1 MTNLK
6 QNIILCQ
13 VNLSILILIR
23 KQVFIFILYK
33 YIIYIMN
40 YYTLLIIIIV
50 TVLIIIIYNSNLL
63 SLLVEKINGP
73 VKCDNPINS
82 ENLANLANLATSSI
96 LNPDIKL
103 NKNFLL
109 NAQNAIG
116 ELVKSI
122 TIEDTEKE
130 ERLAQYACE
139 YNEAKLKLE
148 KDINDFN
155 QEKQRLE
162 NDLNLLSRLRSEI
175 CNAPIMPTRPIEM
188 QFNNIQEMPIQP
200 VRMQEQT
207 QPIRMQEQSQ
217 PIRMQ
222 EQTQPIRMQEMPIQP
237 VRMQEQ
243 TQPTRMPEM
252 QQQPQPI
259 RMPEMPIQ
267 PQPVRMPE
275 MQQQPRP
282 TRMPE
287 MQQQPRP
294 TRMPEMQTQPQ
305 PQPIRMPELPTQPQP
320 IRMPTQPV
328 RMPEMP
334 LQSIEMQNS
343 NPLAFEKLDK
353 TNCVYGRIPAPGMSG
368 TNYKY
373 IGNFDTY
380 EQCASSPHIDK
391 NTKAITHYGTSSG
404 GFSRQCFSINDNNTR
419 EPNQNDATCGIVI
432 PTSLPI
438 DISTYQLTTLLDP
451 TPLYQFTSH
460 TFTTAGKSGP
470 YGPTLDDIRKAYS
483 GISWAQNS
491 ELLNMTKQGIQEWK
505 VPANGNYTIHAKG
518 AGGGG
523 SIEGIFNRGR
533 DIQLTTRL
541 IKGEIIHILVGQ
553 TTNYHN
559 NVGGGGG
566 GGTFIIRGE
575 RNVILVAGGG
585 GGIGTSKTDGY
596 GSEKIS
602 VNSNAVEPTTGNGNN
617 GCGLNIDTDRMYYG
631 IGGTNGNGGSS
642 GAYTRGGAGL
652 LGNGGDAN
660 TKHTASTGVSSSFIN
675 GGNGGLNRWSEI
687 NGGFGGGGSTNMG
700 GGGGGGYSGGGGGGY
715 ESGRWYSGGGGGSYS
730 IGNPIDNGAI
740 NTIDNGA
747 INTIDNGAIN
757 TGNGSV
763 TITIQPT

>member
-13 VNLSILILIR
+13 INLSILILIR

-82 ENLANLANLATSSI
+82 ENIANLANLATSSI
-96 LNPDIKL
+96 LNQDIKL

-116 ELVKSI
+116 ELVKGI

-130 ERLAQYACE
+130 EKLAQYACE

-162 NDLNLLSRLRSEI
+162 NDLNILSRLRSEI
-175 CNAPIMPTRPIEM
+175 CNVPTPIMQQPTRMQEQSQPPPI
-188 QFNNIQEMPIQP
+188 
-200 VRMQEQT
+200 RMQEQT
-207 QPIRMQEQSQ
+207 QPQPIRMPEMQTQPIRMPEMQSQPIRMPEMQTQ

-222 EQTQPIRMQEMPIQP
+222 EQTQPVRIAEMPLQPIRMPEIQTQPIRMPEMQSQPQPIRIAEMPLQP
-237 VRMQEQ
+237 IRMQEQ
-243 TQPTRMPEM
+243 TQP
-252 QQQPQPI
+252 
-259 RMPEMPIQ
+259 
-267 PQPVRMPE
+267 VRM
-275 MQQQPRP
+275 
-282 TRMPE
+282 
-287 MQQQPRP
+287 
-294 TRMPEMQTQPQ
+294 
-305 PQPIRMPELPTQPQP
+305 
-320 IRMPTQPV
+320 V
-328 RMPEMP
+328 EMP

-391 NTKAITHYGTSSG
+391 NTKAITHYGMSSG
-404 GFSRQCFSINDNNTR
+404 GFSRQCFGINDNNTR

-432 PTSLPI
+432 PTSPPI

-460 TFTTAGKSGP
+460 TFTTAEKNGP

-505 VPANGNYTIHAKG
+505 VPANGNYIIRAKG

-559 NVGGGGG
+559 SVGGGGG

-585 GGIGTSKTDGY
+585 GGIGTSKTDAY

-747 INTIDNGAIN
+747 INPS
-757 TGNGSV
+757 NGSV

>member
-1 MTNLK
+1 
-6 QNIILCQ
+6 
-13 VNLSILILIR
+13 
-23 KQVFIFILYK
+23 
-33 YIIYIMN
+33 
-40 YYTLLIIIIV
+40 
-50 TVLIIIIYNSNLL
+50 
-63 SLLVEKINGP
+63 
-73 VKCDNPINS
+73 
-82 ENLANLANLATSSI
+82 
-96 LNPDIKL
+96 
-103 NKNFLL
+103 
-109 NAQNAIG
+109 
-116 ELVKSI
+116 
-122 TIEDTEKE
+122 
-130 ERLAQYACE
+130 
-139 YNEAKLKLE
+139 
-148 KDINDFN
+148 
-155 QEKQRLE
+155 
-162 NDLNLLSRLRSEI
+162 
-175 CNAPIMPTRPIEM
+175 MP
-188 QFNNIQEMPIQP
+188 EMPI
-200 VRMQEQT
+200 
-207 QPIRMQEQSQ
+207 QPIRMQEMPTQPQPIRMPEMPIQ

-222 EQTQPIRMQEMPIQP
+222 EQTQPIRMQE
-237 VRMQEQ
+237 Q
-243 TQPTRMPEM
+243 T
-252 QQQPQPI
+252 QPI
-259 RMPEMPIQ
+259 RM
-267 PQPVRMPE
+267 V
-275 MQQQPRP
+275 
-282 TRMPE
+282 
-287 MQQQPRP
+287 
-294 TRMPEMQTQPQ
+294 
-305 PQPIRMPELPTQPQP
+305 
-320 IRMPTQPV
+320 
-328 RMPEMP
+328 EMP

-391 NTKAITHYGTSSG
+391 NTKAITHYGMSSG
-404 GFSRQCFSINDNNTR
+404 GFSRQCFGINDNNTR

-460 TFTTAGKSGP
+460 TFTTAGKNGP

-505 VPANGNYTIHAKG
+505 VPANGNYIIRAKG

-559 NVGGGGG
+559 SVGGGGG

-740 NTIDNGA
+740 NTS
-747 INTIDNGAIN
+747 
-757 TGNGSV
+757 NGSV